1 MGIILFMTLSGSL
14 LFLMISLISHF
25 KRDIFDQNKRYEMLK
40 VCLLMHF
47 LPLPVF
53 IFAIKSLAQ
62 KFIPTNIL
70 NTINTSYYGYENV
83 FILKSETFASTK
95 GFFYEFLI
103 LGVWAFISVLI
114 SIFQMYKYTRC
125 KNIVL
130 KVSFEIKD
138 IEILNI
144 LHRYK
149 SKLNI
154 KKDNV
159 RIFKTNANISPFTIG
174 VLKPIIVIPDI
185 QDNFKIETTI
195 CHELCHIKNND
206 AIFILLR
213 NIMLIIYWFNP
224 IVYLLNREI
233 AKSCELA
240 CDKIVTEGMSKDDRF
255 RYGNF
260 VLDVSTMKSN
270 VKYSNALKNNNSE
283 EIMKERIYYI
293 MKPTKTNKKLAGV
306 IAAVLCVVS
315 ITPAFAYDAPK
326 VLHFKD
332 TINTVNNL
340 KSNNDFSK
348 FTDDTH
354 EDSNLNQFIHSSF
367 FRTTDGTIY
376 EYSGEIEAQW
386 FCNHSYV
393 DGVFQDHITNSKG
406 GCTMYYYENA
416 KRCKKCGIIDRSE
429 LTNKVTFQ
437 KCIH

>member
-154 KKDNV
+154 KKIMFV
-159 RIFKTNANISPFTIG
+159 F
-174 VLKPIIVIPDI
+174 LK
-185 QDNFKIETTI
+185 Q
-195 CHELCHIKNND
+195 
-206 AIFILLR
+206 
-213 NIMLIIYWFNP
+213 MLIFHRLQS
-224 IVYLLNREI
+224 V
-233 AKSCELA
+233 C
-240 CDKIVTEGMSKDDRF
+240 
-255 RYGNF
+255 
-260 VLDVSTMKSN
+260 
-270 VKYSNALKNNNSE
+270 
-283 EIMKERIYYI
+283 
-293 MKPTKTNKKLAGV
+293 
-306 IAAVLCVVS
+306 
-315 ITPAFAYDAPK
+315 
-326 VLHFKD
+326 
-332 TINTVNNL
+332 
-340 KSNNDFSK
+340 
-348 FTDDTH
+348 
-354 EDSNLNQFIHSSF
+354 
-367 FRTTDGTIY
+367 
-376 EYSGEIEAQW
+376 
-386 FCNHSYV
+386 
-393 DGVFQDHITNSKG
+393 
-406 GCTMYYYENA
+406 
-416 KRCKKCGIIDRSE
+416 
-429 LTNKVTFQ
+429 
-437 KCIH
+437 